1 MPCLSKNYSNTLT
14 WGYLT
19 ICLHPFIFWLKRVKM
34 EQNYTSQEWYCY
46 LCSFL
51 FCKSKYTFFSNISE
65 LTLSSAEAVL
75 LVWLGKATMHDV
87 KLDKDLKPLARQF
100 NLKLLRNKDK
110 NMHVR
115 AIASTLIERGLVLV
129 TTNLNNVSR
138 EAVTVKV
145 WNLFTDEF
153 SKC

>member
-1 MPCLSKNYSNTLT
+1 M
-14 WGYLT
+14 
-19 ICLHPFIFWLKRVKM
+19 
-34 EQNYTSQEWYCY
+34 
-46 LCSFL
+46 
-51 FCKSKYTFFSNISE
+51 
-65 LTLSSAEAVL
+65 
-75 LVWLGKATMHDV
+75 GKATKHDV

-145 WNLFTDEF
+145 
-153 SKC
+153 

>member
-1 MPCLSKNYSNTLT
+1 M
-14 WGYLT
+14 
-19 ICLHPFIFWLKRVKM
+19 
-34 EQNYTSQEWYCY
+34 
-46 LCSFL
+46 

-100 NLKLLRNKDK
+100 KLKLLRNKDK

-145 WNLFTDEF
+145 
-153 SKC
+153 

>member
-1 MPCLSKNYSNTLT
+1 M
-14 WGYLT
+14 
-19 ICLHPFIFWLKRVKM
+19 
-34 EQNYTSQEWYCY
+34 
-46 LCSFL
+46 

-115 AIASTLIERGLVLV
+115 ASTLIERGLVLV

-145 WNLFTDEF
+145 
-153 SKC
+153 

>member
-1 MPCLSKNYSNTLT
+1 M
-14 WGYLT
+14 
-19 ICLHPFIFWLKRVKM
+19 
-34 EQNYTSQEWYCY
+34 
-46 LCSFL
+46 

-145 WNLFTDEF
+145 
-153 SKC
+153 

>member
-1 MPCLSKNYSNTLT
+1 M
-14 WGYLT
+14 
-19 ICLHPFIFWLKRVKM
+19 
-34 EQNYTSQEWYCY
+34 
-46 LCSFL
+46 
-51 FCKSKYTFFSNISE
+51 
-65 LTLSSAEAVL
+65 L
-75 LVWLGKATMHDV
+75 LVWLEKATMHDV

-115 AIASTLIERGLVLV
+115 ASTLIERGLVLV

-145 WNLFTDEF
+145 
-153 SKC
+153 